1 MWSEVV
7 FEDIG
12 ASRGM
17 EMAWA
22 LRDAGLVL
30 DKDFTWRYIPKD
42 SVVGVDDD
50 GDYILTGKSVT
61 IGFRD
66 PALATFYSL
75 KWQR

>member
-7 FEDIG
+7 IEG
-12 ASRGM
+12 ATASRGM

-30 DKDFTWRYIPKD
+30 DQDFTWRYMP
-42 SVVGVDDD
+42 SLNE
-50 GDYILTGKSVT
+50 YQLNELTPFEKNVNKVI

>member
-7 FEDIG
+7 FEG
-12 ASRGM
+12 ATAVRAM
-17 EMAWA
+17 EMAHA
-22 LRDAGLVL
+22 LQDAGLVMNQ
-30 DKDFTWRYIPKD
+30 DFTWRYVPKD
-42 SVVGVDDD
+42 SVIGVDDD
-50 GDYILTGKSVT
+50 GYILSGRGVT

>member
-7 FEDIG
+7 FEG
-12 ASRGM
+12 ATASRGL

-22 LRDAGLVL
+22 LARAGLIL

-42 SVVGVDDD
+42 SVVGMDDD

-61 IGFRD
+61 IGFLD
-66 PALATFYSL
+66 PAMATFYSL

>member
-7 FEDIG
+7 FED
-12 ASRGM
+12 ATAARGM

-22 LRDAGLVL
+22 LARAGLIL
-30 DKDFTWRYIPKD
+30 DKDFTWRYLPKGV
-42 SVVGVDDD
+42 VVGADDD
-50 GDYILTGKSVT
+50 GYILSSRGVT

>member
-7 FEDIG
+7 FEG
-12 ASRGM
+12 ATAARGM

-22 LRDAGLVL
+22 LARAGLIL
-30 DKDFTWRYIPKD
+30 DKDFTWRYVPKD

-50 GDYILTGKSVT
+50 GYILSGRGVT

-66 PALATFYSL
+66 PAMATFYSL

>member
-1 MWSEVV
+1 
-7 FEDIG
+7 
-12 ASRGM
+12 M

-22 LRDAGLVL
+22 LARAGLIL
-30 DKDFTWRYIPKD
+30 DKDFTWRYVPKD

-50 GDYILTGKSVT
+50 GYILSGRGVT

-66 PALATFYSL
+66 PAMATFYSL

>member
-12 ASRGM
+12 AARGM

-22 LRDAGLVL
+22 LRSAGLVL
-30 DKDFTWRYIPKD
+30 DKDFTWCYIPKALD
-42 SVVGVDDD
+42 QVDPNDWSMFEKNVRKV
-50 GDYILTGKSVT
+50 I

-66 PALATFYSL
+66 PALATFYQL
-75 KWQR
+75 KWS